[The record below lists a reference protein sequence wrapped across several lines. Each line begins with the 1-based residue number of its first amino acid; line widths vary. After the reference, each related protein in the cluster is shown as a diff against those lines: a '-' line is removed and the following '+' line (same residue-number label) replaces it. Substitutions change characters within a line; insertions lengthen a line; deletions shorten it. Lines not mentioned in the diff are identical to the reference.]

1 MDETVVLS
9 ESKEIL
15 FSAQLFRAS
24 QIDMSSSKVEWY
36 FLNTTRALY
45 PNIYE
50 KMHNYNELR
59 FV

>member
-36 FLNTTRALY
+36 FLNTTSSSSISEYIRENA
-45 PNIYE
+45 
-50 KMHNYNELR
+50 
-59 FV
+59 